1 MKKTVL
7 IAGGTG
13 LVGTRLTELLL
24 EKGYEVRHLSRRV
37 NGNEAV
43 PTYAWDVKNMEI
55 DAEALEGVDHVVHL
69 AGAGVADERW
79 TDSRKQLILDSR
91 VDSTALLI
99 QGIKAHNPDV
109 KSFVAA
115 SAIGI
120 YGADTGDETITEASK
135 PGKDFLARVTIKWE
149 AASDPV
155 KEMGIRLV
163 KLRIG
168 IVLSTEGGALP
179 KLIQPIKLGMATALG
194 DGKQYMSWIHI
205 DDLCRMFM
213 YAIEHEA
220 LQGAYNA
227 VGPKPVN
234 NETMTRSIARLLD
247 RPMFLPNAPA
257 FALRMTMGEMASIV
271 LGGNKVSSRK
281 IEEAGFSFEYTDHKR
296 ALSNLLNV
304 E

>member
-1 MKKTVL
+1 MAETVL

-24 EKGYEVRHLSRRV
+24 EKNYEVRHLSRTV
-37 NGNEAV
+37 KGNETV
-43 PTYAWDVKNMEI
+43 PTYPWSVDEQEI
-55 DAEALEGVDHVVHL
+55 DPEALKGINHVVHL

-99 QGIKAHNPDV
+99 QGIKEHNPKI
-109 KSFVAA
+109 KSFIAA

-120 YGADTGDETITEASK
+120 YGSDTGHETITEGSK
-135 PGKDFLARVTIKWE
+135 PGKDFLARVTVKWE
-149 AASDPV
+149 AASDPL

-168 IVLSTEGGALP
+168 IVLSTAGGALP

-194 DGKQYMSWIHI
+194 SGKQYMSWIHI
-205 DDLCRMFM
+205 DDLCRMFIH
-213 YAIEHEA
+213 AIEHEQ

-234 NETMTRSIARLLD
+234 NETMTRSIAKLLD
-247 RPMFLPNAPA
+247 RPMFLPNAPG
-257 FALRMTMGEMASIV
+257 FALRLAMGEMASIV
-271 LGGNKVSSRK
+271 LGGNKVSSRV
-281 IEEAGFSFEYTDHKR
+281 IEDTGFIFEYPDHKS
-296 ALSNLLNV
+296 ALKSLLNV